1 MHQRG
6 SAVRPDKLRFDF
18 SHDAPLSAEDVAAIE
33 DEVNR
38 VIGEDRAVRVFET
51 TQEEARKLGAMML
64 FGEKYGDIVRLVEID
79 GYSRE
84 LCGGTHV
91 ASTGVVGAFRVLSEG
106 SVGQGVRR
114 IEAVTGP
121 PAVDLLRRHDRA
133 AESAAQAART
143 TVEQLPAVVEQL
155 TSRVRELE
163 RAAKKGGG
171 SSNGGVDL
179 QALAAGAVESGTLR
193 VLAVE
198 APDGTVG
205 DSLLELADRLKG
217 ALGPSA
223 VVLGAKDGEGAV
235 QLVASLTP
243 EAVELGLSAA
253 VAVRAAAAIVGG
265 GGGGRPAMAR
275 AGGKDAARLGEALD
289 AARAALLSPE

>member
-1 MHQRG
+1 
-6 SAVRPDKLRFDF
+6 VRPDKLRFDF

-51 TQEEARKLGAMML
+51 TQDEARKLGAMML

-155 TSRVRELE
+155 TTRVRELE

-171 SSNGGVDL
+171 GSNGGVDL

-289 AARAALLSPE
+289 AARAVLLSPE